1 MFERQARPNG
11 GPPCLLRLK
20 QVLVFALVNLYR
32 EKVDGCLGC
41 GRKRKITINTK
52 MAGAKTIKQSRP
64 YKKFFVLL
72 SMSFR

>member
-52 MAGAKTIKQSRP
+52 MAGAKTI
-64 YKKFFVLL
+64 
-72 SMSFR
+72 